1 MAVKSHRLQFG
12 KDFPVGEEWDALS
25 RRHAKDNGRLR
36 LTALLFAGVTPPG
49 YHRKGK
55 WTVVREPNQF
65 TVVFFSL
72 GRGKDYILESF
83 PDTEQG
89 EIEAKEY
96 ALSLVDKAYGR

>member
-1 MAVKSHRLQFG
+1 MAVKSHKEIFG
-12 KDFPVGEEWDALS
+12 TDFPVGGEWD
-25 RRHAKDNGRLR
+25 
-36 LTALLFAGVTPPG
+36 AGVTPPG

-65 TVVFFSL
+65 TVVFLSL

-96 ALSLVDKAYGR
+96 ALSLVDKAYGW